1 MWWGSK
7 LVHVQNP
14 LDSPISFKDLTWE
27 MKTKKNDFID
37 PQGYEESNGMQ
48 RSISKKMVGENEI
61 KQLFMPITISLQLN
75 FFEKMVPIT

>member
-1 MWWGSK
+1 
-7 LVHVQNP
+7 
-14 LDSPISFKDLTWE
+14 

-61 KQLFMPITISLQLN
+61 KQLFMPSTISS
-75 FFEKMVPIT
+75 TT